1 MEALNRG
8 VAASMFLGGAG
19 SGVVAL
25 VFAVFLGTADHAD
38 GKVSKITTSQSC
50 TSLTGTSATRRIGRS
65 TRDCTTYFWAEVAYA
80 EKNGDRHTVT
90 VDAGEARGRNE
101 PVSKAQH
108 KVGDRIAVSY
118 SRPVPG
124 WAYREGFGP
133 VAAAFWWWARFP
145 MVAVVGPAVFWI
157 AFTVTRLRSGR

>member
-8 VAASMFLGGAG
+8 VATGMFLGTAG
-19 SGVVAL
+19 TALVAL

-38 GKVSKITTSQSC
+38 GKVAKVTSTQRCNSGG
-50 TSLTGTSATRRIGRS
+50 STRRAGYSGRH
-65 TRDCTTYFWAEVAYA
+65 CTTVFWADVSYA
-80 EKNGDRHTVT
+80 EKNGGRHTLT
-90 VDAGEARGRNE
+90 VEAGEVPGRDE

-108 KVGDRIAVSY
+108 KVGDRLPVSY
-118 SRPVPG
+118 SRPLPD
-124 WAYREGFGP
+124 WAYREGLGP

>member
-8 VAASMFLGGAG
+8 VATGMFFGTAG
-19 SGVVAL
+19 TGLVAL
-25 VFAVFLGTADHAD
+25 VFAVFLGTADHAE
-38 GKVSKITTSQSC
+38 GKVAKITTSESC
-50 TSLTGTSATRRIGRS
+50 RSVTSTSSTRRAGRA

-80 EKNGDRHTVT
+80 EKNGGRHTVT

-101 PVSKAQH
+101 PVTKALH
-108 KVGDRIAVSY
+108 KVGDPIPVSY
-118 SRPVPG
+118 SRPVPD
-124 WAYREGFGP
+124 WAYREGLGP

-157 AFTVTRLRSGR
+157 AFTITRLRSGR